1 MEGKCNESVNNEF
14 KINESN
20 SLQFDSI
27 MEPTYESVSVT
38 WANVLHWKR
47 IYLQEN
53 ESFVFDCNVKVF
65 RNNLF

>member
-1 MEGKCNESVNNEF
+1 
-14 KINESN
+14 
-20 SLQFDSI
+20 

-53 ESFVFDCNVKVF
+53 ESSVFDWNVKVF
-65 RNNLF
+65 RNSLF